1 MFSFYTLIT
10 EAKHIFYKANLK
22 VMFACLRLLNLER
35 DRLLE
40 DAAVSRRREEEQGE
54 RREESDFRRKEIEG
68 LKVQLFTNINI
79 RFTHI
84 EYF

>member
-1 MFSFYTLIT
+1 MI
-10 EAKHIFYKANLK
+10 
-22 VMFACLRLLNLER
+22 ACLRLLNLER

-68 LKVQLFTNINI
+68 LKVQLFTNIHL